1 MESNS
6 YIIRFVCILTIVVAG
21 LLAILIELT
30 AEASAKNEDIF
41 NKRAVLSAVVDKMD
55 PEKSIDDYA
64 DDEILDIFDRQVQQ
78 TVIKMDGTPVVDM
91 KAEEVK
97 MEKEKKKP
105 ENERVFPLFNFQNN
119 EEQYYILAVRGSGLW
134 DEIWGYIAL
143 ENDLNT
149 IAGASFDH
157 KGETPGLGA
166 EIKDNKK
173 FPASFKGKK
182 LYTEA
187 GDYVSVLVKKGGAE
201 KGNVHQV
208 DGISG
213 ATVTAD
219 GVTEMLYRG
228 IRYYEPYLKS
238 LKNN

>member
-6 YIIRFVCILTIVVAG
+6 YIVRFVTILTIVVAG
-21 LLAILIELT
+21 LLALLVEVT
-30 AEASAKNEDIF
+30 AEAAKLNEEIF
-41 NKRAVLSAVVDKMD
+41 NKRAVLSAVVDKID
-55 PEKSIDDYA
+55 PDKSIDDYS
-64 DDEILDIFDRQVQQ
+64 DEEVIDIFDRQVQQ
-78 TVIKMDGTPVVDM
+78 TVVKMDGSVVADM
-91 KAEEVK
+91 QAEDVK
-97 MEKEKKKP
+97 MEKEKKKADS
-105 ENERVFPLFNFQNN
+105 ERVFPLYNFQN
-119 EEQYYILAVRGSGLW
+119 EGAQYYIVAVRGNGLW

-182 LYTEA
+182 IYNES
-187 GDYVSVLVKKGGAE
+187 GEFVSVLVKKGGAE
-201 KGNVHQV
+201 EGNPHQV

-219 GVTEMLYRG
+219 GVTVMLKKG
-228 IRYYEPYLKS
+228 IKYYEPYLKKQ
-238 LKNN
+238 KNN